1 MRIDKIELYLVENRF
16 HRPWRTAYGAD
27 PGNSALITC
36 MRSGS
41 HEGWSESSPLPGP
54 TYSYEY
60 GPGIFELAK
69 RFLAPAVVGKEFDSA
84 RQLNQAMSVFKGS
97 LANLPLMDTM
107 HHVLTAW
114 CIVLWVQV

>member
-36 MRSGS
+36 MHSGS

-54 TYSYEY
+54 T
-60 GPGIFELAK
+60 
-69 RFLAPAVVGKEFDSA
+69 
-84 RQLNQAMSVFKGS
+84 
-97 LANLPLMDTM
+97 
-107 HHVLTAW
+107 
-114 CIVLWVQV
+114 